1 MGISGGLI
9 CVNPFTFARCSQSS
23 EEGFGTTRNVR
34 TAWSRSEERSP
45 WGCQTLLG
53 RRCTLSIIFSLSNI
67 NCGQVEFLYE
77 DTGGLP
83 RDLTMPGLEQMH
95 EERCK
100 LQLHHLRRG
109 QKVVIKKAADG
120 INIGIVGQ
128 LSRVL
133 EVDVALEL
141 VMVDTYLAEEGRL
154 VRFWHPLSSLAKPE
168 ESTGPEDLPDLSS
181 LVLHKELLSWEAAR
195 IRLGARA
202 ACLNLLEHNEDVYTT
217 DNLADLSASLLE
229 SPGDSNLLQDHMGP
243 RLPAS
248 RVLELSQ
255 GKASS
260 IFYQQQ
266 PEALTRKLDKAIY
279 EAVEEGTLRQMTTK
293 LCSCLKLA
301 PFGFSTEEIE
311 VFQLIIII

>member
-1 MGISGGLI
+1 
-9 CVNPFTFARCSQSS
+9 
-23 EEGFGTTRNVR
+23 
-34 TAWSRSEERSP
+34 
-45 WGCQTLLG
+45 
-53 RRCTLSIIFSLSNI
+53 
-67 NCGQVEFLYE
+67 
-77 DTGGLP
+77 
-83 RDLTMPGLEQMH
+83 MPGLEQMH
-95 EERCK
+95 EERSK

-120 INIGIVGQ
+120 INLGIVGQ

-202 ACLNLLEHNEDVYTT
+202 AYLNLLEHNEDVYTT

-229 SPGDSNLLQDHMGP
+229 TPGDSNLLQDHMGP

-266 PEALTRKLDKAIY
+266 TEVLTRKLDKAIY
-279 EAVEEGTLRQMTTK
+279 EAVEEDTLRQMTTK

-311 VFQLIIII
+311 VFHSIDHHYLKNI